1 MSVMSVAN
9 MFEKFLEN
17 LKIDNEDIIS
27 SRYGEITASL
37 NKYFRDTESKTNNSL
52 QVGSYG
58 RHTAIKD
65 ISDLDMI
72 YFLPQDQWKRFK
84 TKQSYLLQETKK
96 AIKDCYPN
104 TEMSGD
110 GQVVTVSFTDGQT
123 FEIVP
128 AFEED
133 DGSFKYPD
141 TNDGGSWKNTDP
153 RKEIEAI
160 SDLNEK
166 KNGNLR
172 KLCKM
177 ARAWKN
183 KHGIEM
189 GGLLIDT
196 LSYNFLNDTTDYD
209 EKSYSSFDSLVKDFF
224 NYLLNLPS
232 EQTYYYAPGSK
243 QRVNV
248 KKCFQKKAQE
258 AYDLCLKAIEATG
271 SEGVNKKWIKIF
283 GKPFPLASSDKDE
296 KRDSVTNYDNTEEFI
311 EDMYPIDIR
320 YHIKLD
326 CEVTQNGIR
335 NFWLLKKLD
344 RKFKLRPN
352 NNLLFKVIE
361 NDVPAP
367 FDLKWKVLNK
377 GIEAQKRNLVRGQ
390 ILDDEGYLNRNE
402 KTQFRGDHIVECY
415 AIKNGVVVARDS
427 ILVQIE

>member
-1 MSVMSVAN
+1 MSVAN

-27 SRYGEITASL
+27 SRYAEITASL

-72 YFLPQDQWKRFK
+72 YFLPQDQWERFK

-96 AIKDCYPN
+96 AIKERYPN

-123 FEIVP
+123 FEILP

-153 RKEIEAI
+153 RKEIDAI
-160 SDLNEK
+160 SELNKK

-172 KLCKM
+172 ELCKM

-248 KKCFQKKAQE
+248 KKSFQKKAKE
-258 AYDLCLKAIEATG
+258 AYDLCLKAIEAKG

-296 KRDSVTNYDNTEEFI
+296 KRDSEINYDNTEEFI
-311 EDMYPIDIR
+311 EDRYPIDIR

-326 CEVTQNGIR
+326 CEVTQNGVR
-335 NFWLLKKLD
+335 NFWLLEKLD
-344 RKFKLRPN
+344 RIFKLRPK

-361 NDVPAP
+361 NDIPEP
-367 FDLKWKVLNK
+367 FELKWKVLNK
-377 GIEAQKRNLVRGQ
+377 GIEAQKRNLIRGQ
-390 ILDDEGYLNRNE
+390 ILDDAGYLNRNE
-402 KTQFRGDHIVECY
+402 ETQFRGDHIVECY
-415 AIKNGVVVARDS
+415 AIKNGVVVAKDS
-427 ILVQIE
+427 ILVPIE

>member
-1 MSVMSVAN
+1 MSVAN

-72 YFLPQDQWKRFK
+72 YFLPQDQWERFK

-96 AIKDCYPN
+96 AIKERYPN

-123 FEIVP
+123 FEILP

-153 RKEIEAI
+153 RKEIDAI
-160 SDLNEK
+160 SELNKK

-172 KLCKM
+172 ELCKM

-248 KKCFQKKAQE
+248 KKSFQKKANE
-258 AYDLCLKAIEATG
+258 AYDLCLKAIEAKG

-296 KRDSVTNYDNTEEFI
+296 KRDSEINYDNTEEFI
-311 EDMYPIDIR
+311 EDRYPIDIR

-326 CEVTQNGIR
+326 CEVTQNGVR
-335 NFWLLKKLD
+335 NFWLLEKLD
-344 RKFKLRPN
+344 RKFKLRPK

-361 NDVPAP
+361 NDIPEP
-367 FDLKWKVLNK
+367 FELKWKVLNK
-377 GIEAQKRNLVRGQ
+377 GIEAQKRNLIRGQ
-390 ILDDEGYLNRNE
+390 ILDDAGYLNRNE
-402 KTQFRGDHIVECY
+402 ETQFRGDHIVECY
-415 AIKNGVVVARDS
+415 AIKNGVVVAKDS
-427 ILVQIE
+427 ILVPIE

>member
-27 SRYGEITASL
+27 SRYAEITASL

-72 YFLPQDQWKRFK
+72 YFLPQDQWERFK

-96 AIKDCYPN
+96 AIKERYPN

-123 FEIVP
+123 FEILP

-153 RKEIEAI
+153 RKEIDAI
-160 SDLNEK
+160 SELNKK

-172 KLCKM
+172 ELCKM

-248 KKCFQKKAQE
+248 KKSFQKKAKE
-258 AYDLCLKAIEATG
+258 AYDLCLKAIEAKG

-296 KRDSVTNYDNTEEFI
+296 KRDSEINYDNTEEFI
-311 EDMYPIDIR
+311 EDRYPIDIR

-326 CEVTQNGIR
+326 CEVTQNGVR
-335 NFWLLKKLD
+335 NFWLLEKLD
-344 RKFKLRPN
+344 RIFKLRPK

-361 NDVPAP
+361 NDIPEP
-367 FDLKWKVLNK
+367 FELKWKVLNK
-377 GIEAQKRNLVRGQ
+377 GIEAQKRNLIRGQ
-390 ILDDEGYLNRNE
+390 ILDDAGYLNRNE
-402 KTQFRGDHIVECY
+402 ETQFRGDHIVECY
-415 AIKNGVVVARDS
+415 AIKNGVVVAKDS
-427 ILVQIE
+427 ILVPIE